1 MHSSWF
7 ITTKSRKKLQSSRF
21 IANTTRESCNH
32 LDLSPTKFAKM
43 YSLFFQSSRFAAS
56 KSRFDDFFQKLYRF
70 IASKSWKKLQSF
82 QFITTKIRKNV
93 FVFFN
98 HLDLPLAKV
107 ALMLFCQK
115 LFRFIASKSL
125 KKVQL
130 FWFVF
135 SKTRKNLTIRFKQL
149 NLPPANI
156 FFFANREGKN
166 HLDLSQAKFAKNT
179 ISESKIKN
187 IAWNHIRDLSKQL
200 VIKTVI
206 WNYDLVQ
213 DFQFRFWYAIFDT
226 NLVLWS
232 EFNYKEIKIFLSII
246 FLNHKIFF
254 FHHDI
259 FVIQWQSGR
268 PEKFTFSYLFCVH
281 RRSRTGAVV
290 DVNICLTI
298 MSKFLSHQT
307 DPTVHI

>member
-1 MHSSWF
+1 
-7 ITTKSRKKLQSSRF
+7 
-21 IANTTRESCNH
+21 
-32 LDLSPTKFAKM
+32 M
-43 YSLFFQSSRFAAS
+43 YSF
-56 KSRFDDFFQKLYRF
+56 
-70 IASKSWKKLQSF
+70 
-82 QFITTKIRKNV
+82 
-93 FVFFN
+93 FFN
-98 HLDLPLAKV
+98 HLDMLLAKV
-107 ALMLFCQK
+107 AVMFFCQK
-115 LFRFIASKSL
+115 LFRFVASNRWEKLQLSQFQQKSL
-125 KKVQL
+125 KKLQS
-130 FWFVF
+130 FRSVF
-135 SKTRKNLTIRFKQL
+135 SKTHKNVTISIKQL

-156 FFFANREGKN
+156 FFFGGREGIN

-179 ISESKIKN
+179 ISEGKIKN

-206 WNYDLVQ
+206 RNYDLVQ

-268 PEKFTFSYLFCVH
+268 PETFTYSYLFCVR

-290 DVNICLTI
+290 DVNFCLTI
-298 MSKFLSHQT
+298 MSKFLFYQT
-307 DPTVHI
+307 EPTVHI

>member
-1 MHSSWF
+1 MGKVLYFF
-7 ITTKSRKKLQSSRF
+7 IWKHLHVSILVIIFVGFRSDSAIGPELQSGLRCSKKNCNYLDLLLAKVAKRC
-21 IANTTRESCNH
+21 IHLDLSLPKVAKSCNH
-32 LDLSPTKFAKM
+32 LGLSPAKCC
-43 YSLFFQSSRFAAS
+43 
-56 KSRFDDFFQKLYRF
+56 
-70 IASKSWKKLQSF
+70 
-82 QFITTKIRKNV
+82 
-93 FVFFN
+93 N
-98 HLDLPLAKV
+98 HPDLPLPVAKV

-156 FFFANREGKN
+156 FFFGGREREN

-200 VIKTVI
+200 VIKTVPVI
-206 WNYDLVQ
+206 WNYDFVQ

-226 NLVLWS
+226 NLVLWF
-232 EFNYKEIKIFLSII
+232 EFN
-246 FLNHKIFF
+246 
-254 FHHDI
+254 
-259 FVIQWQSGR
+259 
-268 PEKFTFSYLFCVH
+268 
-281 RRSRTGAVV
+281 
-290 DVNICLTI
+290 
-298 MSKFLSHQT
+298 
-307 DPTVHI
+307 

>member
-1 MHSSWF
+1 MGKVLYFF
-7 ITTKSRKKLQSSRF
+7 IWKHLHVSILVIIFVGFRSDSAIGPELQSGLRCSKKNCNYLDLLLAKRC
-21 IANTTRESCNH
+21 IHLDLSLPKVAKSCNHLGLSPSKSCNH
-32 LDLSPTKFAKM
+32 LDLP
-43 YSLFFQSSRFAAS
+43 
-56 KSRFDDFFQKLYRF
+56 
-70 IASKSWKKLQSF
+70 
-82 QFITTKIRKNV
+82 
-93 FVFFN
+93 
-98 HLDLPLAKV
+98 LPVAKV

-135 SKTRKNLTIRFKQL
+135 SKTRKNLTICFKQL
-149 NLPPANI
+149 NLQPANI
-156 FFFANREGKN
+156 FFFGGEGEN

-179 ISESKIKN
+179 ISEVKIKN

-206 WNYDLVQ
+206 WDYDLVQ

-232 EFNYKEIKIFLSII
+232 EFNYKEIKIFVSII
-246 FLNHKIFF
+246 FLNHKILF

-268 PEKFTFSYLFCVH
+268 PEKFTYSYLFCVR
-281 RRSRTGAVV
+281 RRSRTGAV
-290 DVNICLTI
+290 DVNFCLTI
-298 MSKFLSHQT
+298 MSKFLFYQT
-307 DPTVHI
+307 EPTVHI